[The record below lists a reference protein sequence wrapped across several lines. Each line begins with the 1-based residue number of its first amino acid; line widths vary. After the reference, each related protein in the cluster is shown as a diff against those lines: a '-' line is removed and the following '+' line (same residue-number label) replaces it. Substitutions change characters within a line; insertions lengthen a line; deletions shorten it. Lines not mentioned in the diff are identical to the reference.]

1 MEQVFLALGS
11 NIGNRAEYL
20 RKAVVLLTQK
30 VGEVVEKSEVIETE
44 AVGFDAPP
52 FLNQV
57 LAVRTTL
64 SPMELLQ
71 VTQEI
76 EKTLGR
82 DHKTHYQD
90 GVPIY
95 HNRTI
100 DIDILESDGGQI
112 DMAHF
117 FPPTFFICN
126 PQRNGLHS
134 GPSSALLPLQA

>member
-82 DHKTHYQD
+82 DNKTHYQD

-100 DIDILESDGGQI
+100 DIDILEYGNLRYQSEQLEI
-112 DMAHF
+112 PHPRIYEREF
-117 FPPTFFICN
+117 VWKP
-126 PQRNGLHS
+126 
-134 GPSSALLPLQA
+134 LLEVKEKLKK

>member
-100 DIDILESDGGQI
+100 DIDILEYGNLRYQSEQLEI
-112 DMAHF
+112 PHPRIYEREF
-117 FPPTFFICN
+117 VWKP
-126 PQRNGLHS
+126 
-134 GPSSALLPLQA
+134 LLEVKEKLKK